1 MLETLRTGMARAGKA
16 WARRSITLALVIFVL
31 AGVGSGGWFFASRAG
46 GSSQKT
52 QAALEQSQQQQAV
65 PVLAATAEAKDFPI
79 VVRGIGSVE
88 AFNTVSVKSRVDG
101 HIVQIAFT
109 EGQLVHAGDLLVQ
122 IDPRPYQAQLAQ
134 AEANKAKDQAN
145 LENARRDLARL
156 EVLVKNQLAA
166 TRQQYDTQ
174 RTTVAQLE
182 AAVQSDQAQID
193 AAKLN
198 LAYSTITSPI
208 SGITGLRLVDI
219 GNLVQANAATPLVV
233 VTQVKP
239 IYVTFTVAERHLGS
253 IRGAMARHPLS
264 VLAFNGDDNRQL
276 SAGVLKVVNNTVD
289 QSTGT
294 VTLKAEFANQD
305 VALWPGEFVNA
316 HLVLEVVKNGVTVPP
331 GAVQMSPTG
340 PFVYLLRDDSTVELR
355 PVTVTDVEGDIALI
369 GKGLKAGD
377 NVVVSGQINL
387 SPGVKVAIQ
396 PVSPGEMV
404 AREPEIGPEGVGST
418 GITTGP
424 AGIGGLKPR

>member
-1 MLETLRTGMARAGKA
+1 MLETLRTGMARAGKP

-52 QAALEQSQQQQAV
+52 QAAIEQSQQQQAV

-174 RTTVAQLE
+174 RTTVTQLE

-198 LAYSTITSPI
+198 VAYSTITSPI

-219 GNLVQANAATPLVV
+219 GNLVQASAATPLVI

-239 IYVTFTVAERHLGS
+239 IYATFTVAERHLGS
-253 IRGAMARHPLS
+253 IRSAMARHPLS
-264 VLAFNGDDNRQL
+264 VLAFNGDDNRQV

-340 PFVYLLRDDSTVELR
+340 PFVYLIKDDSTVELR
-355 PVTVTDVEGDIALI
+355 TVTVADVEGDITLI
-369 GKGLKAGD
+369 GSGLKAGD

-387 SPGVKVAIQ
+387 SPGVKVSVQ
-396 PVSPGEMV
+396 PGSPGEMV
-404 AREPEIGPEGVGST
+404 AREPEIGPEGVGSS

-424 AGIGGLKPR
+424 AGIGGVKPR